1 MTTTKMKSNGWH
13 LPDGTVLESPPENA
27 VGFVYRI
34 RRISDGKFYI
44 GKKKLTFKRTKVVKG
59 KKKRFTVD
67 SDWLTYYGSSD
78 ELKADVASLGESAFH
93 REILHMCYT
102 LSECNYLE
110 TKEIFENR
118 CLLRED
124 CYNSWVSCKIHKK
137 HVLGKII

>member
-1 MTTTKMKSNGWH
+1 MTTTQMTSNGWH
-13 LPDGTVLESPPENA
+13 LSDGTVLESPPENA

-34 RRISDGKFYI
+34 TRISDNKFYI
-44 GKKKLTFKRTKVVKG
+44 GKKKLQFKRTKVVKG

-67 SDWLTYYGSSD
+67 SDWETYYGSSE
-78 ELKADVASLGESAFH
+78 ELKADVASLGESAFR

-102 LSECNYLE
+102 LSECNYFE
-110 TKEIFENR
+110 TKEIFQNS

-137 HVLGKII
+137 HVFGKIE